1 MSKLSS
7 ILKLLPGL
15 VGLLVLS
22 GLLLMSGCTQGSGS
36 GEKSKPNIVFIL
48 ADDMGYGDLGCY
60 NGDSRIPTTH
70 IDKLA
75 EQGIRFTN
83 THAPGAW
90 CVPSRYGLLTGR
102 YPGRLESLNTRSQSI
117 IETGQETLASM
128 MKGFGY
134 RTACV
139 GKWHQGFKGID
150 WDNPGNIDV
159 LEDGPVEKGFDYF
172 FGMHASLDIQPYF
185 YIEND
190 RAVRS
195 PSLTIGDHASPDATS
210 DVSGAFYRAGGIS
223 PDFKHEEV
231 LDMFLEKAFGFLDR
245 HQDMH
250 SNEPYFLY
258 LPLTAPHTP
267 WLPKEEFVGK
277 SGAGEY
283 GDFTMQVDQ
292 LVGQV
297 MSYLEESG
305 QLENTI
311 VFFSSDNGP
320 VWFPEDQVKY
330 DHASTG
336 GLRGMKGDMWEGG
349 SRIPFIVSA
358 PSYFAPGRESDQML
372 CFTDMMATLADLL
385 GEDLPKGT
393 FDSHSFLPVL
403 LDQNS
408 EQPLRSEVIIEK
420 NAILSGDWKL
430 IDGSG
435 QGGIAA
441 RWAPDQSYIVT
452 EDIPGE
458 LYNLRED
465 PGEQFNLYDENSEKA
480 GQLLKSLNQIRNAE

>member
-1 MSKLSS
+1 MNRTIIILSLT
-7 ILKLLPGL
+7 ILITG
-15 VGLLVLS
+15 S
-22 GLLLMSGCTQGSGS
+22 ACTN
-36 GEKSKPNIVFIL
+36 KSEAESAKQKPNIVFIL
-48 ADDMGYGDLGCY
+48 ADDMGFGDLACY
-60 NGDSRIPTTH
+60 NGDSRIPTPH

-117 IETGQETLASM
+117 IEPGRETLASM
-128 MKGFGY
+128 MKRFGY
-134 RTACV
+134 STACV

-150 WDNPGNIDV
+150 WDNPENIDV
-159 LEDGPVEKGFDYF
+159 LEDGPVEKGFDFF
-172 FGMHASLDIQPYF
+172 FGMHASLDIPPYF

-190 RAVRS
+190 HAVQS
-195 PSLTIGDHASPDATS
+195 PSLIVGDRASVDATS

-223 PDFKHEEV
+223 PDFRHEEV
-231 LDMFLEKAFGFLDR
+231 LDMFLGKAFGFLDR
-245 HQDMH
+245 HRKTH
-250 SNEPYFLY
+250 RNEPFFLY

-267 WLPKEEFVGK
+267 WLPKDEFVGK

-297 MSYLEESG
+297 MSYLKESG

-320 VWFPEDQVKY
+320 VWFPEDQAKY

-385 GEDLPKGT
+385 GEDLSEED

-403 LDQNS
+403 MGQDSDN
-408 EQPLRSEVIIEK
+408 PLRSEVIIEK

-441 RWAPDQSYIVT
+441 RWAPDKSYIIS

-458 LYNLRED
+458 LYNLKED
-465 PGEQFNLYDENSEKA
+465 LWEQSNLYDENPEKA
-480 GQLLKSLNQIRNAE
+480 DELLKKLFSIRNEN

>member
-1 MSKLSS
+1 MRKLSS
-7 ILKLLPGL
+7 SLKLLSVFAGL
-15 VGLLVLS
+15 VLF
-22 GLLLMSGCTQGSGS
+22 SGCNLGKGSGD
-36 GEKSKPNIVFIL
+36 KIKPNIVFIL
-48 ADDMGYGDLGCY
+48 ADDMGFGDLGCY
-60 NGDSRIPTTH
+60 NPASKIATPN
-70 IDKLA
+70 IDRLA
-75 EQGIRFTN
+75 AQGIRFTN

-102 YPGRLESLNTRSQSI
+102 YPGRLESLNTGDHSL
-117 IETGQETLASM
+117 IEPGQETLASM
-128 MKGFGY
+128 MKRFGY
-134 RTACV
+134 HTACV

-172 FGMHASLDIQPYF
+172 FGMHASLDIPPYF

-190 RAVRS
+190 HAVQA
-195 PSLTIGDHASPDATS
+195 PGLTVEDHASPDATS

-223 PDFKHEEV
+223 PDFRHEEV
-231 LDMFLEKAFGFLDR
+231 LDMFLEKAFGFLNS
-245 HQDMH
+245 HQKNHKD
-250 SNEPYFLY
+250 EPFFLY
-258 LPLTAPHTP
+258 FPLTAPHTP

-297 MSYLEESG
+297 ISYLEASG
-305 QLENTI
+305 QFENTI
-311 VFFSSDNGP
+311 IFFSSDNGP
-320 VWFPEDQVKY
+320 VWFPEDQAKY

-358 PSYFAPGRESDQML
+358 PSYFTRGRESDQLL

-385 GEDLPKGT
+385 GEEVPQGT
-393 FDSHSFLPVL
+393 FDSYSFLPVL
-403 LDQNS
+403 LDQDS
-408 EQPLRSEVIIEK
+408 DQPLRSELIIEK
-420 NAILSGDWKL
+420 KAILSGDWKL

-441 RWAPDQSYIVT
+441 RWAPDQSYIMT
-452 EDIPGE
+452 DKIEGE

-465 PGEQFNLYDENSEKA
+465 LSERSNLYEENPEKA
-480 GQLLKSLNQIRNAE
+480 DELLGKLKKISNEN